1 MTQLTIRIPSEAL
14 EKSLRSLAKERGWSL
29 NQASNY
35 LMLKGAGLLAEKKD
49 DRIGNQLDAFIGSWS
64 DDEAEEF
71 MILVNDAFG
80 KIDEELWR

>member
-14 EKSLRSLAKERGWSL
+14 EKRLRSLAKERGWSL

-35 LMLKGAGLLAEKKD
+35 LMLKGAGLLSEKKD

-80 KIDEELWR
+80 KIDEDLWK